1 MSVLIV
7 ILLVSVAMVVS
18 YAVLRDQSTSVQ
30 IQSNADTLVLARQA
44 AMTGL
49 TYGVRAMHAP
59 DWTGVDTNTS
69 RSLGAYERFTV
80 SFTAGDASLGPGS
93 PEYGD
98 MPYRVTI
105 HSIGEADDPRGTGRT
120 STCTVHAVMRLIP
133 RGLSNQPTDWSKMEG
148 YTVYQTKR
156 EATELDLPFQITG
169 KVRFQSR
176 VTLGMNY
183 PDYYSAWY
191 YYLLHLGRMP
201 SQGHPDYR
209 QFTGRVCFPSTEQGG
224 TTNFL
229 LAVQLLSC
237 SATSMGIDEVAS
249 DWVKPANLSTYQIYP
264 GGPVY
269 EIPQLGEVL
278 SGIILEPDPRTN
290 PLGLF
295 YRHGNSTLE
304 GNVSVRGTLFC
315 RDTVEIRGANV
326 RFEPVEMP
334 PLFGETKPVRMPAL
348 TGQTVKVKPGSET
361 EITGLVAVFDQF
373 LIEKSPVTLPLKLV
387 GRLVTRKLY
396 IREREPWNTVNWQ
409 QNFTSFSPYA
419 SSTYYPIWLASKG
432 YDSAPRI
439 KMMPDPELVQ
449 YHWTDCSG
457 PIYVPHA
464 DDGGGLRWQML
475 EWNEG
480 TR

>member
-7 ILLVSVAMVVS
+7 ILLVSVAMMVS
-18 YAVLRDQSTSVQ
+18 YAVLRDQSTSAH
-30 IQSNADTLVLARQA
+30 IQSNADNLVSARQA

-49 TYGVRAMHAP
+49 TYGVRAMHSQ
-59 DWTGVDTNTS
+59 DWTGVDTTAS

-93 PEYGD
+93 PQYGD
-98 MPYRVTI
+98 IPYRVTI

-120 STCTVHAVMRLIP
+120 TSYTVHAVMRLIP
-133 RGLSNQPTDWSKMEG
+133 RELSNRPTDWSKMEG

-156 EATELDLPFQITG
+156 EATDLNFPFQIAG
-169 KVRFQSR
+169 KVRFQGR
-176 VTLGMNY
+176 VNLGLNY
-183 PDYYSAWY
+183 PDYYTAWQS
-191 YYLLHLGRMP
+191 YLYHLGRMP
-201 SQGHPDYR
+201 NQGHPDYR
-209 QFTGRVCFPSTEQGG
+209 SFTGRTCLPLTEQGG
-224 TTNFL
+224 TTSFL
-229 LAVQLLSC
+229 FAVQLLGC
-237 SATSMGIDEVAS
+237 NATWMGIDEVAS

-269 EIPQLGEVL
+269 EITQLDEVL
-278 SGIILEPDPRTN
+278 SGTVLEPDPLTN

-295 YRHGNSTLE
+295 YRHGNSKLE
-304 GNVSVRGTLFC
+304 GEVLVRGTLFC

-334 PLFGETKPVRMPAL
+334 PLFGETRPIRMPAL
-348 TGQTVKVKPGSET
+348 TGQNVKVKPGSET

-373 LIEKSPVTLPLKLV
+373 LIEKSPATLPLKLV

-396 IREREPWNTVNWQ
+396 IREREPWDTVNWQ
-409 QNFTSFSPYA
+409 QNYMAYAYA
-419 SSTYYPIWLASKG
+419 SSTYYPIWLASQG

-457 PIYVPHA
+457 PIYVPHPN
-464 DDGGGLRWQML
+464 DGGGLRWQML

-480 TR
+480 ER